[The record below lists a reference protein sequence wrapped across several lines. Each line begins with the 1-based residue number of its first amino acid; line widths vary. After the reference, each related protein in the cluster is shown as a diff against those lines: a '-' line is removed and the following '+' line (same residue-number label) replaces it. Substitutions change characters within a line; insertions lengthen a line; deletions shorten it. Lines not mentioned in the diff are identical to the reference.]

1 MPLIADSF
9 LYLCSKSL
17 SVKKLIGSICLI
29 LFLAGCG
36 TLDVYEKTV
45 AFPEHEWKN
54 TEKPSFSFDIEDTAS
69 AYKIFV
75 ILRHTDAYHFN
86 NIWLNI
92 TTQAPKNS
100 AKNQLVNIT
109 LADNTKGWLGTGMD
123 DVFDH
128 RALITRSP
136 VKLKKG
142 NYTFT
147 LQQNMR
153 EEPLQFILNAG
164 IRVEK
169 VKP

>member
-1 MPLIADSF
+1 MKKVF
-9 LYLCSKSL
+9 LFIFISAVLT
-17 SVKKLIGSICLI
+17 
-29 LFLAGCG
+29 ACG

-45 AFPEHEWKN
+45 AFPDHEWTN
-54 TEKPSFSFDIEDTAS
+54 TEKPSFTFDIEDTVS

-75 ILRHTDAYHFN
+75 ILRHEDAYHFN

-92 TTQAPKNS
+92 STRAPKDS
-100 AKNQLVNIT
+100 AKTQLVNII
-109 LADNTKGWLGTGMD
+109 LADNAKGWLGIGMD

-142 NYTFT
+142 SYTFI
-147 LQQNMR
+147 LQQHMR

>member
-1 MPLIADSF
+1 MKKVF
-9 LYLCSKSL
+9 LFIIIS
-17 SVKKLIGSICLI
+17 SV
-29 LFLAGCG
+29 LAACG

-45 AFPEHEWKN
+45 AFSQHEWKN
-54 TEKPSFSFDIEDTAS
+54 TEKPSFTFAIDDTTS
-69 AYKIFV
+69 AYKIYV
-75 ILRHTDAYHFN
+75 ILRHEDAYHFN

-92 TTQAPKNS
+92 TTQAPKDS
-100 AKNQLVNIT
+100 AKTQLVNVT

-128 RALITRSP
+128 RALITRTP

-142 NYTFT
+142 NYTFV

-153 EEPLQFILNAG
+153 EEPLQFVLNAG